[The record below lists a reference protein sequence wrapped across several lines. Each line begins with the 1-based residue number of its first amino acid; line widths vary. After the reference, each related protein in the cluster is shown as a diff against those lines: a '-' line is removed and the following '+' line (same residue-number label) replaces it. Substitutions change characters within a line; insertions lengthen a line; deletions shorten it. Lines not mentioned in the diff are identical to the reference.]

1 MKQFA
6 HLIAALDQTTSTTK
20 KKEALMDYFRE
31 APEADRVW
39 AVALFTHRRPRRSI
53 NTTMLRAW
61 AGEMAGIPLW
71 LVDECWHIAGDMS
84 ECLAALVPEGVE
96 HCQMSLA
103 ECMEEISSWKSRE
116 SAEVREAVHSIWMGM
131 GRHER
136 FVFNKLITGGF
147 RVGVS
152 QQLLVQ
158 ALARLLGLEDAVVA
172 LRLSGNW
179 SPQTTGWQEL
189 LLDERRDDARLYPFY
204 LAYPLE
210 QDLAHLG
217 KPEDWFAEWKW
228 DGIRGQ
234 LVARGG
240 QVHLWSRGEELISA
254 QFPEL
259 VSHPALADIQA
270 VVDGEVLAWSEGKPL
285 PFQVLQSRLGRKQ
298 VSAATMK
305 KAPVVMLAYDLL
317 EWEGEDI
324 RRKPQ
329 QERRALLEAL
339 VARLDLPTLGISPLV
354 AFDSWS
360 GLKDLH
366 AQAREHLAEGFML
379 KQRDA
384 SYQTGRRKGSWWK
397 WKTDPYTVDA
407 VMIYAQRGHGR
418 RAGLYTDFTF
428 AVYDAQRN
436 LVPFTKAYSGLSDDE
451 FAAINR
457 WIKDHTLE
465 RFGPVCSVEAQLV
478 FEVAFEGIGAS
489 KRHKSGIAVRFPR
502 MVRWRRDKTVQEI
515 NTLDDL
521 RGMIAAP

>member
-6 HLIAALDQTTSTTK
+6 GLIATLDQTTSTTK
-20 KKEALMDYFRE
+20 KKDALVQYFRE

-39 AVALFTHRRPRRSI
+39 TIALFTHRRPRRSV
-53 NTTMLRAW
+53 NTTLLRAW
-61 AGEMAGIPLW
+61 AGAEAGIPAW

-84 ECLAALVPEGVE
+84 ECLAALLPAGTNT
-96 HCQMSLA
+96 CSMSLA
-103 ECMEEISSWKSRE
+103 ECMDEIRSWKSRDTE
-116 SAEVREAVHSIWMGM
+116 EVREVVLGIWREL

-158 ALARLLGLEDAVVA
+158 SLARLLNLEEAVVS
-172 LRLSGNW
+172 LRLAGNW
-179 SPQTTGWQEL
+179 SPQSTSWQEL
-189 LLDERRDDARLYPFY
+189 LHDERSDDARLYPFY

-210 QDLAHLG
+210 QKLEQLG
-217 KPEDWFAEWKW
+217 AASDWFAEWKW

-234 LVARGG
+234 LVSRGT

-259 VSHPALADIQA
+259 SQEAALAGLEA
-270 VVDGEVLAWSEGKPL
+270 VLDGEILAWSDGKPL
-285 PFQVLQSRLGRKQ
+285 PFQALQTRLGRKQ
-298 VSAATMK
+298 VSASAMK
-305 KAPVVMLAYDLL
+305 KAPVVLLAYDLL
-317 EWEGEDI
+317 EWEGADI
-324 RRKPQ
+324 RNRPHH
-329 QERRALLEAL
+329 ERRNLLEVLVQKVQHPAL
-339 VARLDLPTLGISPLV
+339 QLSPLL
-354 AFDSWS
+354 AFESWQE
-360 GLKDLH
+360 LKALH
-366 AQAREHLAEGFML
+366 TQSRVHMAEGLML
-379 KQRDA
+379 KERNA
-384 SYQTGRRKGSWWK
+384 PYQTGRRKGSWWK

-451 FAAINR
+451 FATINR
-457 WIKDHTLE
+457 WIKDHTIE

-478 FEVAFEGIGAS
+478 FEIAFEGIGAS
-489 KRHKSGIAVRFPR
+489 KRHKSGVAVRFPR
-502 MVRWRRDKTVQEI
+502 ILRWRRDKTLAEI

-521 RGMIAAP
+521 RVLIGG

>member
-6 HLIAALDQTTSTTK
+6 ALIAALDQTTSTK
-20 KKEALMDYFRE
+20 RKKEALADYFRE
-31 APEADRVW
+31 AAEQDRVW
-39 AVALFTHRRPRRSI
+39 TIALFTHRRPRRSV
-53 NTTMLRAW
+53 NTTMLRGW
-61 AGEMAGIPLW
+61 AGELTGIPSW

-84 ECLAALVPEGVE
+84 ECLAALLPPGDA
-96 HCQMSLA
+96 HCSMSLA
-103 ECMEEISSWKSRE
+103 DCMQEISSWKTLE
-116 SAEVREAVHSIWMGM
+116 FEAVREAVVQIWMGM
-131 GRHER
+131 NRHER

-152 QQLLVQ
+152 QQLLTQ
-158 ALARLLGLEDAVVA
+158 ALAGLLQTDEATVA

-179 SPQTTGWQEL
+179 DPAQIGWKEL
-189 LLDERRDDARLYPFY
+189 LLDERTDEARLYPFY

-210 QDLAHLG
+210 QDLEQLG
-217 KPEDWFAEWKW
+217 APSDWFAEWKW

-234 LVARGG
+234 LVSRGG

-259 VSHPALADIQA
+259 VSAAALPGIEA
-270 VVDGEVLAWSEGKPL
+270 VIDGEVIAWSDGKPL

-298 VSAATMK
+298 VSAMAMK
-305 KAPVVMLAYDLL
+305 NAPVVMLAYDLL
-317 EWEGEDI
+317 ELDGIDL
-324 RRKPQ
+324 RSRAQ
-329 QERRALLEAL
+329 HERRALLETL
-339 VARLDLPTLGISPLV
+339 IARVDEPVLKLSPLV
-354 AFDSWS
+354 AFENWKELRS
-360 GLKDLH
+360 LH
-366 AQAREHLAEGFML
+366 REARERMAEGFML
-379 KQRDA
+379 KKREA
-384 SYQTGRRKGSWWK
+384 RYQTGRRKGSWWK

-457 WIKDHTLE
+457 WIKDHTIE

-478 FEVAFEGIGAS
+478 FEIAFEGIGSS
-489 KRHKSGIAVRFPR
+489 KRHKSGVAVRFPR
-502 MVRWRRDKTVQEI
+502 IVRWRRDKTVSEI

-521 RGMIAAP
+521 CGLIGG

>member
-6 HLIAALDQTTSTTK
+6 ALIAALDQTTSTTK
-20 KKEALMDYFRE
+20 KKEALMRYFRE
-31 APEADRVW
+31 APEADRIW
-39 AVALFTHRRPRRSI
+39 TIALFTHRRPRRSV
-53 NTTMLRAW
+53 NTTLLRAW
-61 AGEMAGIPLW
+61 AGELAGIPLW
-71 LVDECWHIAGDMS
+71 MVEECWHIAGDMS
-84 ECLAALVPEGVE
+84 ECLAALLPPGDGQ
-96 HCQMSLA
+96 CTLSLA
-103 ECMEEISSWKSRE
+103 ECMDEIGSWKSLE
-116 SAEVREAVHSIWMGM
+116 PETVREAVVNIWMGM
-131 GRHER
+131 SRHER

-158 ALARLLGLEDAVVA
+158 SLAKLLELEDAVVA

-179 SPQTTGWQEL
+179 RPQTTSWREL

-210 QDLAHLG
+210 QDLAQLG
-217 KPEDWFAEWKW
+217 QPEDWYAEWKW

-234 LVARGG
+234 LVSRGG

-259 VSHPALADIQA
+259 TQHEALAGLNA
-270 VVDGEVLAWSEGKPL
+270 VVDGEILAWSEDKPM

-298 VSAATMK
+298 VSASTMK

-324 RRKPQ
+324 RHKPHH
-329 QERRALLEAL
+329 ERRALLEDLLRSA
-339 VARLDLPTLGISPLV
+339 DLPMLKLSPLV
-354 AFDSWS
+354 SFESWQE
-360 GLKDLH
+360 LKTLH
-366 AQAREHLAEGFML
+366 TQSREQMAEGFML
-379 KQRDA
+379 KQRNA
-384 SYQTGRRKGSWWK
+384 TYQTGRRKGSWWK

-451 FAAINR
+451 FSAINR
-457 WIKDHTLE
+457 WIKDHTIE

-478 FEVAFEGIGAS
+478 FEIAFEGIGES
-489 KRHKSGIAVRFPR
+489 KRHKSGVAVRFPR

-521 RGMIAAP
+521 RKMIGAS